1 LPSVFTLSKESFA
14 LGKDFAERST
24 RQSPLGNFFHGKIA
38 LPSAFYRGA
47 RQNIEKFCRVFVK
60 ALGKVFIAVT
70 APAVNEYFA
79 ECHTS
84 ALGKLTFYFYFFKTL
99 PSASDMGT
107 RQSFFFYFSQI
118 LSLPS
123 APVLGTRQSFAE
135 IF

>member
-1 LPSVFTLSKESFA
+1 LPSVFTLGKEPFA

-24 RQSPLGNFFHGKIA
+24 RQSPLDNFFHGKNT

-60 ALGKVFIAVT
+60 ELDKVFIVVT

-79 ECHTS
+79 KCHTS
-84 ALGKLTFYFYFFKTL
+84 ALGKLTFYFYFLKTL

-107 RQSFFFYFSQI
+107 RQRFFLFFPRY
-118 LSLPS
+118 
-123 APVLGTRQSFAE
+123 
-135 IF
+135 